1 MRFLGVSVLLL
12 GVLGGLD
19 AQRKT
24 RTEVCQTTLGRI
36 ERSEALHAARVEN
49 LKTRLARIDESSKRS
64 WIIKYFNGVEAN
76 GTHERSCEELLPKDA
91 EHHRK
96 TRTARCQES
105 WDRIKSLKV
114 KHAHQV
120 EKLKLKLAG
129 QREASKGGWIKKYC
143 NGVEPAQ
150 PWTTSAE
157 MLSTNAEQTK
167 EVQTE
172 EVQSQE
178 AQSEKDPTEEVQTE
192 KVPTE
197 EVLNEEANTGKDPVE
212 KAQTEKINTEE
223 AQAEEVPTE
232 EVQTG
237 KDPTEEAAKL
247 TTEET
252 PTRTEEC
259 QSELDRINKSEAVK
273 LRRVERHK
281 ERLDW
286 MYKTDMYG
294 LYRKYFK
301 GYDPTQPL
309 TTCEKMLPR
318 IEARSRYLV
327 RYVRPEVPRL
337 FRRPE
342 ELRSKESEKLSSKEA
357 EELRLKKEKEKEC
370 EELLDKIKR
379 IKAANA
385 ADLEKYRKRALK
397 KVKMYKKGLVEWF
410 FYGVEPAEPWTTCAE
425 MIPKDPPDEYEGYEY
440 DEDELKAYFD
450 LDDNW
455 KTRKYNTT
463 K

>member
-1 MRFLGVSVLLL
+1 MKMRFLGVSVLLL

-24 RTEVCQTTLGRI
+24 RTEECQTTLGRI

-64 WIIKYFNGVEAN
+64 WIINYFNGVEAN

-157 MLSTNAEQTK
+157 MLSRNAEQTK

-178 AQSEKDPTEEVQTE
+178 FQSGKDPTEEAQTE

-197 EVLNEEANTGKDPVE
+197 EVLNEEANTGKDPSE
-212 KAQTEKINTEE
+212 EAQTEKVTTEE
-223 AQAEEVPTE
+223 AQAGEVPAEEVLK
-232 EVQTG
+232 G
-237 KDPTEEAAKL
+237 KDPTEEAAE
-247 TTEET
+247 TPTEET
-252 PTRTEEC
+252 LTEQC
-259 QSELDRINKSEAVK
+259 QRQLDTINKIEAV
-273 LRRVERHK
+273 RVQKVEERK
-281 ERLDW
+281 EYLASRYEWEMIILI
-286 MYKTDMYG
+286 
-294 LYRKYFK
+294 RKYFY
-301 GYDPTQPL
+301 GFDPMEPL
-309 TTCEKMLPR
+309 TTCEKMLPTFPGEGR
-318 IEARSRYLV
+318 PLV
-327 RYVRPEVPRL
+327 RYVRPDIRPDVRPDGRRDARQDRKRRL
-337 FRRPE
+337 LLARYRRQE
-342 ELRSKESEKLSSKEA
+342 ELRLKELEKLSSKEA
-357 EELRLKKEKEKEC
+357 DELRLKELEKLSSKEREC
-370 EELLDKIKR
+370 QELLDQSERK
-379 IKAANA
+379 KAATA
-385 ADLEKYRKRALK
+385 ADLEKYRESQLRF
-397 KVKMYKKGLVEWF
+397 VKWHKKGIAELF
-410 FYGVEPAEPWTTCAE
+410 FNGVEPAEPWTTCAVV
-425 MIPKDPPDEYEGYEY
+425 
-440 DEDELKAYFD
+440 D
-450 LDDNW
+450 LLSW
-455 KTRKYNTT
+455 
-463 K
+463 